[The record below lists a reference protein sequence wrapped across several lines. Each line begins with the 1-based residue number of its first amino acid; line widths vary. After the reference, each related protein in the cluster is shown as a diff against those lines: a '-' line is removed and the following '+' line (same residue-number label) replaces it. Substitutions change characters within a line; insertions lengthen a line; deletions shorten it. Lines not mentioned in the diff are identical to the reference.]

1 MRCRTQVGERWRS
14 HPLSVHLLSPPICPP
29 LLHHRSPFCCF
40 LRSLQFNPHSDSD
53 SHKAPPTL
61 SYLSSPPHPGLRP
74 SAFHFPL
81 LSFSASLRGVKG
93 MMKIG
98 GGGWGKE
105 LLPLGSFPVRW
116 NISALTLATHWQTH
130 AVRNTPSITG
140 NSNCGFL
147 TILNTC
153 RNSHTAKIASFYWVE
168 MRINGVKAN
177 FLRFPDLLVCFV

>member
-1 MRCRTQVGERWRS
+1 M
-14 HPLSVHLLSPPICPP
+14 HLLSPPICPP

-98 GGGWGKE
+98 GGG
-105 LLPLGSFPVRW
+105 LGQRTPPSRL
-116 NISALTLATHWQTH
+116 ISS
-130 AVRNTPSITG
+130 AVK
-140 NSNCGFL
+140 
-147 TILNTC
+147 
-153 RNSHTAKIASFYWVE
+153 H
-168 MRINGVKAN
+168 
-177 FLRFPDLLVCFV
+177 LRFNTRYTLTDPCSQKHTIHHGEFKLWLFNNTEHLHKFTYC